1 MSEQPS
7 PQRTAPDLI
16 RAFGD
21 VEVPTAGLWN
31 VPPGWATIELAVPRL
46 LGTTMR
52 SKIRLKQGMIAI
64 ADDPSHSTA
73 HLSLDA
79 LSIRT
84 GEEAIDEFLQRDVL
98 DVDRYSTIPVR
109 IASVQHISGPAW
121 TADGWITVRGVT
133 TPIDFDIT
141 YEGVFRKG
149 PAAFFRA
156 QASLPLRHILPMN
169 SGLRGRFFAGRTLRV
184 AMEVYAEPVRAT
196 AEQSARRRLPH
207 MAALSTAR
215 RTPVYA

>member
-1 MSEQPS
+1 
-7 PQRTAPDLI
+7 
-16 RAFGD
+16 
-21 VEVPTAGLWN
+21 
-31 VPPGWATIELAVPRL
+31 VPRL

-141 YEGVFRKG
+141 YEGVFRRG

-207 MAALSTAR
+207 MAAVSTAR

>member
-1 MSEQPS
+1 MSTTARTS
-7 PQRTAPDLI
+7 PKHVDFI

-21 VEVPTAGLWN
+21 VELPAAGLWN
-31 VPPGWATIELAVPRL
+31 VPPGWTNIELSVPRL

-52 SKIRLKQGMIAI
+52 SVVRLKQGMIAI

-84 GEEAIDEFLQRDVL
+84 GDAAIDEYLHRVVL

-109 IASVQHISGPAW
+109 IASVQHQSERDW
-121 TADGWITVRGVT
+121 SADGWITVRGVA

-141 YEGVFRKG
+141 YEGVFNKG

-156 QASLPLRHILPMN
+156 QASVPLRNILPMN
-169 SGLRGRFFAGRTLRV
+169 SGLRGRFFAGRTLRI
-184 AMEVYAEPVRAT
+184 AIEVYAEPVRAA
-196 AEQSARRRLPH
+196 AERAARARLPH
-207 MAALSTAR
+207 VATKSSPKHDL
-215 RTPVYA
+215 VFV

>member
-1 MSEQPS
+1 MSEKS
-7 PQRTAPDLI
+7 SVQRTAVDLV

-21 VEVPTAGLWN
+21 VELPTAGLWN
-31 VPPGWATIELAVPRL
+31 VPPGWATVELSVPRL

-52 SKIRLKQGMIAI
+52 SMIRLKQVMIAI

-84 GEEAIDEFLQRDVL
+84 GEPAIDEFLHKEVL

-109 IASVQHISGPAW
+109 IASVQHCGGPAW

-133 TPIDFDIT
+133 TPIEFDIA
-141 YEGVFRKG
+141 YEGVFHKG

-156 QASLPLRHILPMN
+156 QAGLPLRHILPTN
-169 SGLRGRFFAGRTLRV
+169 GSLRGRFFAGRTLRI
-184 AMEVYAEPVRAT
+184 AIEIYAEPIRAS
-196 AEQSARRRLPH
+196 ADRSARRRLPH
-207 MAALSTAR
+207 LAAVSTAR
-215 RTPVYA
+215 RTPAFV